1 MPLKLLSTEDLVQ
14 LLRDEVERAGGQSA
28 WARNEHVNR
37 PHLNKVLAGRKAITP
52 ALLKKL
58 KVKTVY
64 IRDNLIALALL
75 WQILR
80 DNRRHGIP
88 KSVFR

>member
-1 MPLKLLSTEDLVQ
+1 MRSSAQEDNPP
-14 LLRDEVERAGGQSA
+14 
-28 WARNEHVNR
+28 NEHVNR

-64 IRDNLIALALL
+64 IRDNLIALDYLGITQPQLRRADLGDGSSLSSSKDDVTHVAL
-75 WQILR
+75 
-80 DNRRHGIP
+80 G
-88 KSVFR
+88 

>member
-1 MPLKLLSTEDLVQ
+1 MRSSAQEDNPP
-14 LLRDEVERAGGQSA
+14 
-28 WARNEHVNR
+28 NEHVNR

>member
-1 MPLKLLSTEDLVQ
+1 MRSSAQEDNPP
-14 LLRDEVERAGGQSA
+14 
-28 WARNEHVNR
+28 NEHVNR
-37 PHLNKVLAGRKAITP
+37 PHLNNVLAGRKAITP